1 MNSQMVVVQTF
12 TGKEDLLDTY
22 LEKIEDVQCL
32 VLDTFFPKRQVRKRF
47 RGEWNTVTEKL
58 FPGYLFVE
66 TEDPTR
72 LFFEMKRIPV
82 LSKILGDPEASF
94 ATLNPEEEGFIRRIG
109 RRRGDHC
116 IGVSTVQIAS
126 DAPYKKGD
134 KVNILSGDL
143 LDFQGEVVG
152 YDFHKRKAMVQTGM
166 FGGTVIH
173 VGIEL
178 LAKA

>member
-22 LEKIEDVQCL
+22 LEKIEDVQRL
-32 VLDTFFPKRQVRKRF
+32 VLDTFFPKRQVKKRF

-58 FPGYLFVE
+58 FPGYLFIE

-94 ATLNPEEEGFIRRIG
+94 ATLNPEEEDFIRRIG
-109 RRRGDHC
+109 QRRGDHC

-126 DAPYKKGD
+126 DAP
-134 KVNILSGDL
+134 
-143 LDFQGEVVG
+143 
-152 YDFHKRKAMVQTGM
+152 
-166 FGGTVIH
+166 
-173 VGIEL
+173 
-178 LAKA
+178 